1 MKRVF
6 ETIKRQKRR
15 LLILL
20 AAGCI
25 TLGGISIATYISV
38 KDTINSYAL
47 AEPITIMDRDE
58 NIIEYISRQKG
69 ENADISEIPEDLQN
83 AFIAVED
90 RRFYSHFGI
99 DVRRL
104 GKAVLVNLSKGRVS
118 QGGSTISQQLSK
130 NAFLTNER
138 TLTRKFK
145 ELIITLEIERVYTKK
160 EILEK
165 YLNEIYFGSGSYGV
179 REAARDIF
187 NKDVSEINLPEAAML
202 AGIPNRPS
210 TYNPRTNLDNALKRA
225 HLILKLMYNQGII
238 DEAQYNLALQ
248 HKFVNEQDL
257 PKGYRRRKNTS
268 VIVKD
273 GRRKRE
279 SAKAPDFTDIVE
291 DKLTDLVAVDI
302 VAKGGL
308 KVYTTLDTEMQK
320 TAREEFN
327 SYSYLRK
334 DAKLQGAMVT
344 LDAHTGEVRSIIG
357 GKNYSAGNF
366 NRAVNTK
373 KQIGSTFKPFVY
385 YTAMEKG
392 YTMNQLVDASTVSYG
407 KWTPRNYGNKEYG
420 KITLL
425 ESLEKSVNTVA
436 VKLLKEVG
444 IESVK
449 GNFQATGSGISM
461 EDNLTSALGSM
472 SASPLEL
479 AASYLPFANGGYAHE
494 PVLITR
500 IEDDHGNILYRRE
513 TEEGS
518 WIFDPINT
526 ALTTYMLQDVVENG
540 SGKAAKVTTRFGSAL
555 EQGGKT
561 GTSNDFRSAWYA
573 GFTPDYVT
581 VIYMGYDD
589 NSSMPNESTG
599 GRVAAPLWKNFYMSL
614 INKGIYDPS
623 DFEFI
628 DANKRN
634 GELVKRNIDI
644 RNGEIG
650 RPPKTYRRE
659 ILFKKDQVPEG
670 EIKKFFRGV
679 GESTKGF
686 FRRLFD

>member
-1 MKRVF
+1 MKRII
-6 ETIKRQKRR
+6 ETIKRQKRK

-25 TLGGISIATYISV
+25 TLGGVSIATYISV
-38 KDTINSYAL
+38 KDTINSYTL
-47 AEPITIMDRDE
+47 SEPITILDREE

-69 ENADISEIPEDLQN
+69 DNADISEIPEDLQN

-99 DVRRL
+99 DIRRL
-104 GKAVLVNLSKGRVS
+104 GKAVLVNLSRGRVS

-130 NAFLTNER
+130 NAFLSNER

-145 ELIITLEIERVYTKK
+145 ELIITLEIERVYNKK

-238 DEAQYNLALQ
+238 DESQYNLALQ
-248 HKFVNEQDL
+248 HKFVKEQDL
-257 PKGYRRRKNTS
+257 PRGYRGRRNTS

-273 GRRKRE
+273 GRKKRE

-291 DKLTDLVAVDI
+291 EKLTDLVDVNI
-302 VAKGGL
+302 VARGGL
-308 KVYTTLDTEMQK
+308 KVYTTLDMEMQK

-327 SYSYLRK
+327 SYSYLKK

-357 GKNYSAGNF
+357 GKNYIAGNF

-392 YTMNQLVDASTVSYG
+392 YTMNQIVDASTVSYG
-407 KWTPRNYGNKEYG
+407 KWTPRNYGG
-420 KITLL
+420 KKYREMTLL
-425 ESLEKSVNTVA
+425 ESLEKSINTVA

-444 IESVK
+444 IEGVK
-449 GNFQATGSGISM
+449 GNFESTGAGITM

-472 SASPLEL
+472 SASPLDL
-479 AASYLPFANGGYAHE
+479 ATSYLPFANGGYAHE

-500 IEDDHGNILYRRE
+500 IEDDHGNVLYRRE
-513 TEEGS
+513 SEEGS
-518 WIFDPINT
+518 WVFDPINT
-526 ALTTYMLQDVVENG
+526 SLTTHMLQDVVKNG
-540 SGKAAKVTTRFGSAL
+540 SGRAAKITTRFGFPL

-561 GTSNDFRSAWYA
+561 GTSNDFRAAWYA

-581 VIYMGYDD
+581 IVYMGYDD
-589 NSSMPNESTG
+589 NSSMPNGSNG
-599 GRVAAPLWKNFYMSL
+599 GRIAAPLWKNFYTAL
-614 INKGIYDPS
+614 IDRGIYTPS

-628 DANKRN
+628 NESVRS
-634 GELVKRNIDI
+634 GELVKRKIDI
-644 RNGEIG
+644 RTGEVG
-650 RPPKTYRRE
+650 RTSKEYRRE
-659 ILFKKDQVPEG
+659 VLFKKDQVPEG

-679 GESTKGF
+679 SDGTKGF

>member
-1 MKRVF
+1 MKRVI
-6 ETIKRQKRR
+6 ETIKRQKRK

-25 TLGGISIATYISV
+25 TMGGISIATYVSV
-38 KDTINSYAL
+38 KDTINSYTL
-47 AEPITIMDRDE
+47 TEPITVLDRDE

-104 GKAVLVNLSKGRVS
+104 GKAVLVNLSKRRVS

-130 NAFLTNER
+130 NAFLSNER

-145 ELIITLEIERVYTKK
+145 ELIITLEIERIYTKK

-187 NKDVSEINLPEAAML
+187 NKDVSKINLPEAAML

-248 HKFVNEQDL
+248 HKFVKEQDL
-257 PKGYRRRKNTS
+257 PRGYRRRKNVS

-302 VAKGGL
+302 VARGGL

-392 YTMNQLVDASTVSYG
+392 YTMNQVVDASTVSYG
-407 KWTPRNYGNKEYG
+407 KWTPRNYGRKEYG

-444 IESVK
+444 LENVK
-449 GNFQATGSGISM
+449 GNFQATGAGITM

-472 SASPLEL
+472 SASPLDL
-479 AASYLPFANGGYAHE
+479 ATSYLPFANGGYAHE
-494 PVLITR
+494 PVLITK
-500 IEDDHGNILYRRE
+500 IEDDHGNVLYRRE
-513 TEEGS
+513 TEEGN
-518 WIFDPINT
+518 WIFDPVNT
-526 ALTTYMLQDVVENG
+526 ALTTYMLQDVVKNG
-540 SGKAAKVTTRFGSAL
+540 SGRAAKITTRFGSAL

-561 GTSNDFRSAWYA
+561 GTSNDFRAAWYA

-589 NSSMPNESTG
+589 NSSMPNGSTG

-614 INKGIYDPS
+614 IDKGIYDPS

-628 DANKRN
+628 DDNKRN
-634 GELVKRNIDI
+634 GELVKRNIDL
-644 RNGEIG
+644 RTGEVG

-659 ILFKKDQVPEG
+659 VLFKKDQVPEG

-679 GESTKGF
+679 SDGTKGF